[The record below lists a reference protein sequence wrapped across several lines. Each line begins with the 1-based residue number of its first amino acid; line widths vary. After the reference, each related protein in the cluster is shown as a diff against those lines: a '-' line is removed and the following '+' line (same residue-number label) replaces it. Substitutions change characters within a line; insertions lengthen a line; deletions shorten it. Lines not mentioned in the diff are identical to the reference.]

1 MRKRHRRFLV
11 NWLNLL
17 NWFYWLKKE
26 LEGDM
31 SSNTGKMREHAM
43 QIFQAGL
50 QAVDPVEAINRH
62 IKIEKDLLIIGD
74 KQFNL
79 KNYDNV
85 LVIGAGKAVAPMAKA
100 VEDHLGNRISDGVIV
115 VKDEHGLPLK
125 KVRICEA
132 SHPVPDERG
141 VRGTEEILSLVEKAG
156 ERDLVICLI
165 SGGGSALLIA
175 PVEEISLEDKQ
186 NATKLLLACGAT
198 IHEINT
204 VRKHLSRAKGGRL
217 AQMANPATI
226 TSLILSD
233 VVGDDLDVIASG
245 PTVADSSTFKDAEQI
260 LKGYGIWD
268 QLASSVRN
276 HIQKGSSGQIEDTP
290 KSDNA
295 AFLKCSQVLVG
306 TNLQALK
313 AAGQTAEK
321 LRYHPLILSSKVEG
335 EAREVAKFF
344 AAIAKEILES
354 AHPMEPPVCVLAG
367 GETTVTLQ
375 GDGRGGRNQEFA
387 LASAL
392 AIQGLDNVVVLSG
405 GTDGTDGPTDAAG
418 AIADGTTVARAV
430 KKSLNPQDYL
440 QRNDSYNLFQ
450 KLDDLV
456 MTGPTRTNVM
466 DLYMLLVSSVK

>member
-1 MRKRHRRFLV
+1 
-11 NWLNLL
+11 
-17 NWFYWLKKE
+17 
-26 LEGDM
+26 M

>member
-1 MRKRHRRFLV
+1 
-11 NWLNLL
+11 
-17 NWFYWLKKE
+17 
-26 LEGDM
+26 
-31 SSNTGKMREHAM
+31 MREHAL

-62 IKIEKDLLIIGD
+62 IKLEKNLLIIGG

-79 KNYDNV
+79 DDYDNI
-85 LVIGAGKAVAPMAKA
+85 LVVGAGKAGAPMAKA
-100 VEDHLGNRISDGVIV
+100 VEDLMENRISDGVIV
-115 VKDEHGLPLK
+115 VKDGHGLSLK
-125 KVRICEA
+125 KVKVCEA

-141 VRGTEEILSLVEKAG
+141 VQGTEEILSLVEKAG

-175 PVEEISLEDKQ
+175 PVQEISLEDKQ
-186 NATKLLLACGAT
+186 DATKLLLACGAT
-198 IHEINT
+198 IHEFNT

-245 PTVADSSTFKDAEQI
+245 PTVPDSSTFKDAQQI
-260 LKGYGIWD
+260 LEGYGIWGD
-268 QLASSVRN
+268 LASSVRN
-276 HIQKGSSGQIEDTP
+276 HIEKGVSGQIEDTP

-295 AFLKCSQVLVG
+295 AFLQCSQVLVG

-313 AAGQTAEK
+313 AAGKAAER
-321 LRYHPLILSSKVEG
+321 LGYRPLILSSKVEG
-335 EAREVAKFF
+335 EAREVAKFYS
-344 AAIAKEILES
+344 AIAREVLES
-354 AHPMEPPVCVLAG
+354 SYPMEPPVCVLAG

-375 GDGRGGRNQEFA
+375 GDGLGGRNQEFA

-392 AIQGLDNVVVLSG
+392 AIEGLDKVIVLSG

-418 AIADGTTVARAV
+418 AIADGNTVARARESGLDP
-430 KKSLNPQDYL
+430 KNFL
-440 QRNDSYNLFQ
+440 QRNDSYNFFQ

-456 MTGPTRTNVM
+456 ITGPTRTNVM
-466 DLYMLLVSSVK
+466 DIYMLLVGSLK